1 MKSVDKVVFTDRYKT
16 CNRVAFSA
24 GQVKFIGNL
33 PPRFI
38 SYDCKLWELSGIG
51 ASAYFYTE
59 VESFAN
65 VS

>member
-1 MKSVDKVVFTDRYKT
+1 MKSVDKVVFTDRYKIS
-16 CNRVAFSA
+16 NRVAFSA
-24 GQVKFIGNL
+24 GQVKFIQNL

-51 ASAYFYTE
+51 VSAYFYTE